1 VNKGWNQGGIQR
13 NGSRVGRQDQ
23 PVDGAKNVGC
33 AASHHR
39 VDVLG
44 VAVDGDRVV
53 HGRLGAGWR
62 VVRSQGRGQLA
73 AVVDDDGVDEASRAR
88 RRCRFGGGQGSGPPS
103 AVVDESRVSEVSHA
117 RRRGCERRYRGRRGH
132 AWRRRAG
139 STKQVALVDGA
150 ARGAGRVDEAAR
162 SAVGV
167 ARGPGRGASE
177 GV

>member
-1 VNKGWNQGGIQR
+1 V
-13 NGSRVGRQDQ
+13 
-23 PVDGAKNVGC
+23 PT
-33 AASHHR
+33 
-39 VDVLG
+39 
-44 VAVDGDRVV
+44 VAVDGNRVV

-62 VVRSQGRGQLA
+62 VVRSQGRRGQLA
-73 AVVDDDGVDEASRAR
+73 AVVDDGGVDEARRAR
-88 RRCRFGGGQGSGPPS
+88 RRCRFGGGQGSGPPL
-103 AVVDESRVSEVSHA
+103 AVVDKSRVSEVSHA
-117 RRRGCERRYRGRRGH
+117 RRRGRGRHYRGRRGH

-150 ARGAGRVDEAAR
+150 ARGTDRVDEAAR